1 MDDDKIP
8 MRERSSLADTM
19 ATVDEFKKKT
29 VRAIFNNSG
38 SLISLFII
46 IVVGVVMTTEIRF
59 DSAADVASLG
69 LDFFVMLFCSYG
81 MYVNLAGSGTKQ
93 GLTTKIY
100 RDVCT
105 IYEELKAKVSSEGAQ
120 GKLSAFCEDYVQREL
135 IATRTTILVSV
146 GIDYNTYIE
155 KYIGKDISEIKEELT
170 NAQRKAIRQ
179 ANRVKPIK
187 LTPDMIIKRER
198 GSCRRSPLGFSPQV
212 KKAFTFSGKFTTTA
226 LTSVLTVWIVLDV
239 IVDPGWNVAVL
250 ALMRILA
257 VVVNGFSGYQFGYD
271 NITVDRVNYMK
282 DQCDL
287 MEQALRFE
295 IKKTI

>member
-1 MDDDKIP
+1 MENNKIP
-8 MRERSSLADTM
+8 IKEKPSVADAM
-19 ATVDEFKKKT
+19 ASMDEFKKKT
-29 VRAIFNNSG
+29 VRTILNNSG
-38 SLISLFII
+38 TLISLFII

-81 MYVNLAGSGTKQ
+81 MYINLAGSGTKQ
-93 GLTTKIY
+93 GLATKIY
-100 RDVCT
+100 IEVCAR
-105 IYEELKAKVSSEGAQ
+105 YEELKAKLSSEGAQ
-120 GKLSAFCEDYVQREL
+120 GKLSAFCEDYVQKEL
-135 IATRTTILVSV
+135 ISTRTTILVSV

-155 KYIGKDISEIKEELT
+155 KYIGKDVPEIKEALT
-170 NAQRKAIRQ
+170 EAQRKAIRQ

-198 GSCRRSPLGFSPQV
+198 GSNRRSPLGFSPQA
-212 KKAFTFSGKFTTTA
+212 KKAFAFSGKFTTTA

-271 NITVDRVNYMK
+271 NVTVDRVNYMN

-287 MEQALRFE
+287 MDQALRFE
-295 IKKTI
+295 IK

>member
-1 MDDDKIP
+1 MDNDKIP

-29 VRAIFNNSG
+29 ARAIFNNSG
-38 SLISLFII
+38 TLISLFII

-81 MYVNLAGSGTKQ
+81 MYINLAGSGTKQ
-93 GLTTKIY
+93 GLVTQIY
-100 RDVCT
+100 IDVCAR
-105 IYEELKAKVSSEGAQ
+105 YEDLKAKLSSEGAQ
-120 GKLSAFCEDYVQREL
+120 GKLSAFCEQYVQKEL
-135 IATRTTILVSV
+135 ISTRTTILVSV

-155 KYIGKDISEIKEELT
+155 KYIGKDVSEIKELT
-170 NAQRKAIRQ
+170 EDQRKAIKQ

-198 GSCRRSPLGFSPQV
+198 GSNRRSPLGFSPQA
-212 KKAFTFSGKFTTTA
+212 KKAFAFSGKFTTTA

-271 NITVDRVNYMK
+271 NVTVDRVNYMN

-287 MEQALRFE
+287 MDQALRFE
-295 IKKTI
+295 IK